1 MVLELGNEADRR
13 RRPGRQL
20 NRSLEPEL
28 AFLSEADVAEL
39 RLRQVMVLLDLY
51 VAALEG
57 WLRDEAAE
65 GGTT

>member
-1 MVLELGNEADRR
+1 VW
-13 RRPGRQL
+13 P

-39 RLRQVMVLLDLY
+39 RLRQVIVLLDLY